1 MIEDTL
7 KVNRAAPVYVEQDD
21 PTYEAA
27 KVVQRRTA
35 PPAAPVSRSA
45 APGTRPNVIRLTLE
59 EREMAKAMKMTEK
72 EYAENKVALQRE
84 GKL

>member
-1 MIEDTL
+1 
-7 KVNRAAPVYVEQDD
+7 
-21 PTYEAA
+21 
-27 KVVQRRTA
+27 
-35 PPAAPVSRSA
+35 
-45 APGTRPNVIRLTLE
+45 LE